1 MRRWANA
8 RLALIGKYPR
18 TILLS
23 VLLVVAGDGWSQ
35 TAPTL
40 AWRGVL
46 QDKTAQHISQAT
58 VKLDAGN
65 EHKEAATDQ
74 DGVFLFSSMLP
85 RTYHVSV
92 VINGRVYRS
101 SADIKISAQAAV
113 TLTLQGDGGL
123 SVGVQQEKAA
133 AGGEQ
138 LTSKAVSEIPLNK
151 RDFSQLL
158 LLAAG
163 TAADSSGA
171 YNFTQQFAINGQ
183 RGVEATFALD
193 GADSSD
199 PELGGGTFTNF
210 NVDAVLELQSLSGVM
225 PAEIGRGPRASQT
238 SSPGPARTH
247 FTVRCLSSCE
257 TPPWTRVTTSTSP
270 HQQILGASRHSS
282 ETSSALRTVGRFS
295 SHTSTTVA
303 VRHITSGSIKAS
315 VKSLARRRSCQCLR
329 RSSEQE

>member
-1 MRRWANA
+1 MRCWAKA

-23 VLLVVAGDGWSQ
+23 VFLVVAGDGWSQ
-35 TAPTL
+35 TPTQAL
-40 AWRGVL
+40 RGVL
-46 QDKTAQHISQAT
+46 QDESAQHIAQAR

-74 DGVFLFSSMLP
+74 DGVFLFSSLLP
-85 RTYHVSV
+85 RAYHVSV
-92 VINGRVYRS
+92 DINGRVYRS
-101 SADIKISAQAAV
+101 SADIKIPAQAAV

-123 SVGVQQEKAA
+123 AVGVQQEKAA

-183 RGVEATFALD
+183 RGVEATFAL
-193 GADSSD
+193 
-199 PELGGGTFTNF
+199 E
-210 NVDAVLELQSLSGVM
+210 Q
-225 PAEIGRGPRASQT
+225 R
-238 SSPGPARTH
+238 
-247 FTVRCLSSCE
+247 
-257 TPPWTRVTTSTSP
+257 
-270 HQQILGASRHSS
+270 
-282 ETSSALRTVGRFS
+282 SALAKKPIC
-295 SHTSTTVA
+295 HYA
-303 VRHITSGSIKAS
+303 
-315 VKSLARRRSCQCLR
+315 
-329 RSSEQE
+329 